1 MYVFCH
7 LKTLFCRLRFRRQ
20 NKTQGSFTLLT
31 VFMFLMFSILGLSLI
46 YFSQIYT
53 RLAAYKKYA
62 AQVRFASENGIKQEL
77 ENIKNCL
84 RFSSSSSSLSS
95 LEYAQLLQNA
105 QDQGTGIVERL
116 LGNPLPHQ
124 YSGGWE
130 NLTWNTRTQFSLTH
144 LDQKEG
150 YVKALYKGEISSDGL
165 MENTQAQAHS
175 ILETSLQVHA
185 GYLPLPI
192 IPLLIN
198 RDLSAEQEDEFLE
211 THNISLEASQNTLIP
226 TDLLSNPDLIPS
238 TSTSLIEKAFKVD
251 IFRPQELSTSRLR
264 QILGLPESKEAIPSG
279 VYLIQDDMGLG
290 GIFVQGDLDQ
300 MILAIEDDYQVI
312 CFQKDPDRWIL
323 KFDSSQSL
331 TQFITPAENFVFDL
345 VPLGIIIIA
354 GEIKSLSG
362 GSVNSEGDILPA
374 IEEEIPCIRSGV
386 NLTILSSEEVTIASH
401 LVHQGVSWQDGVP
414 YLKDSQSQLNIF
426 TTGETLSGESSNS
439 SGITIAAEAPS
450 ELKLQASLTTASG
463 KISLEGSN
471 KNITLSGSLHTP
483 DYISNGNKLKILP
496 DDRYPFASDLLQNA
510 PKTKLPLLAITELRI
525 MAWRELAKE
534 F

>member
-1 MYVFCH
+1 
-7 LKTLFCRLRFRRQ
+7 
-20 NKTQGSFTLLT
+20 
-31 VFMFLMFSILGLSLI
+31 
-46 YFSQIYT
+46 
-53 RLAAYKKYA
+53 
-62 AQVRFASENGIKQEL
+62 
-77 ENIKNCL
+77 
-84 RFSSSSSSLSS
+84 
-95 LEYAQLLQNA
+95 
-105 QDQGTGIVERL
+105 
-116 LGNPLPHQ
+116 
-124 YSGGWE
+124 
-130 NLTWNTRTQFSLTH
+130 
-144 LDQKEG
+144 
-150 YVKALYKGEISSDGL
+150 
-165 MENTQAQAHS
+165 
-175 ILETSLQVHA
+175 
-185 GYLPLPI
+185 
-192 IPLLIN
+192 
-198 RDLSAEQEDEFLE
+198 
-211 THNISLEASQNTLIP
+211 
-226 TDLLSNPDLIPS
+226 
-238 TSTSLIEKAFKVD
+238 
-251 IFRPQELSTSRLR
+251 
-264 QILGLPESKEAIPSG
+264 
-279 VYLIQDDMGLG
+279 MGLG